1 MDRIGPHV
9 CLCTTLFS
17 RDKFQKNIS
26 KRMQEQKKNG
36 GSVLLAESADNS
48 QFSWLC
54 KDYRNKKFFIPEVF
68 SCFRKN
74 DFGKVSFITFFF
86 NQASINLK

>member
-26 KRMQEQKKNG
+26 KRMQEQKKNE

-48 QFSWLC
+48 QFSWLR
-54 KDYRNKKFFIPEVF
+54 KDYRNKKIFIPEVF
-68 SCFRKN
+68 SLRYLFKLT
-74 DFGKVSFITFFF
+74 S
-86 NQASINLK
+86 NQR